1 MNEDLLKLI
10 QDYAIKEHSEIN
22 QSLFGKSKEQLI
34 SMLIDLLTAYFNDL
48 NSSTLRET
56 VVVRLA
62 GFTPTAEKLG
72 YDGYRHN
79 AASGKV
85 EHCEVKPKNI
95 QSATKTKSKPKLSGQ
110 GNFTDYTWQR
120 FHKSL
125 EDNPRMLVAGFIDGK
140 LIYIFEFDFN
150 EEDFTAK
157 LRAVLAR
164 RFPNG
169 ENIEGEYLRSASF
182 SFKNYV
188 NSTSLRTRCF
198 ATKEELGNFFRNGQ
212 ITRQVFAYLFA
223 HLTSASSNN

>member
-10 QDYAIKEHSEIN
+10 QDFATKDHAEIN

-34 SMLIDLLTAYFNDL
+34 AMLTDLLTAYFNDL
-48 NSSTLRET
+48 NSSTLREL

-62 GFTPTAEKLG
+62 GFQPTGEKLG
-72 YDGYRHN
+72 YDGYRHD

-95 QSATKTKSKPKLSGQ
+95 QSASKAKSRPKLSGQ

-120 FHKSL
+120 FHKNL
-125 EDNPRMLVAGFIDGK
+125 KDNPRMLVAGFIDGR
-140 LIYIFEFDFN
+140 LIYIFEFDFK

-182 SFKNYV
+182 SFMNYA

-198 ATKEELGNFFRNGQ
+198 ATKEELEDFFSKGQ
-212 ITRQVFAYLFA
+212 ITRQIFD
-223 HLTSASSNN
+223 HLISASSNN